1 MPLSLKALSSQRIAR
16 TLKGLALAIAGLGL
30 IASQGSEMAQAQV
43 RRVKDVV
50 EKASK
55 AKPPS
60 HRSQRQGMFALTQIE
75 RASVVMLGDSL
86 TERAQW
92 SEITGCPF
100 VANRGIGADDSA
112 GVLRRIDEV
121 TKLKPFA
128 VFLMIGVNDV
138 ASSVPVEKIA
148 ANVQQIVAQLNEAD
162 AKVYLTAVLPVTQGY
177 RRKIN
182 SKINE
187 LNALY
192 ARMQSDRV
200 KFIDFTRDVVGEEG
214 ALAEGL
220 SIDGIHLS
228 PEGYR
233 IWRDAITPIVGEHCV
248 NPPRP
253 TKAARSSQ

>member
-1 MPLSLKALSSQRIAR
+1 MPVSSKTFASPGLAR
-16 TLKGLALAIAGLGL
+16 TLKGLALAAAGLGL
-30 IASQGSEMAQAQV
+30 IATQGSEMAQAQV

-112 GVLRRIDEV
+112 GVLRRLDEV
-121 TKLKPFA
+121 TKLKPLA

-148 ANVQQIVAQLNEAD
+148 ANVQQTVAQLNEAD
-162 AKVYLTAVLPVTQGY
+162 IKVYLTAVLPVTQGY

-182 SKINE
+182 PKINE
-187 LNALY
+187 LNVLY
-192 ARMQSDRV
+192 ARMQSDKV
-200 KFIDFTRDVVGEEG
+200 KFIDFTREVAGEEG
-214 ALAEGL
+214 ALADGL

-233 IWRDAITPIVGEHCV
+233 IWRDAVTPLVAEHCV
-248 NPPRP
+248 NPPRR